1 LRAVTHG
8 NREAC
13 DCSNISVCFCVY
25 KLPFP
30 ASFFSL
36 STGKTNSAKIIPKDF
51 YCASVFHAIQFA
63 ALKMKIDD
71 YKKSKP
77 LTFRPTIFTAR
88 WLADRRAEG
97 WNQSAIINNA
107 LANFIKNFKHAK

>member
-1 LRAVTHG
+1 
-8 NREAC
+8 
-13 DCSNISVCFCVY
+13 
-25 KLPFP
+25 
-30 ASFFSL
+30 
-36 STGKTNSAKIIPKDF
+36 
-51 YCASVFHAIQFA
+51 
-63 ALKMKIDD
+63 MKIDD